1 MPRGTGRVDEAILQ
15 SRLWSP
21 SVLRPSLW
29 MDAADLS
36 TLTLDSSS
44 LVTEWRDK
52 SGYGRHAA
60 TTGGTITYLPGG
72 WAGLPCLQFAA
83 NAARMRIASAP
94 IFASGNANIGLFVV
108 IRPNFSTGASSYS
121 AVFAN
126 YTDGNFEFLT
136 GTAAPYI
143 EPFGIYNNAE
153 VNLSGGSYVAKIR
166 QIIAMTRTD
175 SYFTGFQNGYEQN
188 TVANFQSVYAGGD
201 TQSVWAINSNT
212 LASGNF
218 ESNAQDY
225 CEIIAINAN
234 VPYDDRTAI
243 EGYLAWKWGLVDTLN
258 PAHPYAL
265 RPPLIGD

>member
-1 MPRGTGRVDEAILQ
+1 MPRGTGRVDEAIQQ

-29 MDAADLS
+29 MDAADIS

-52 SGYGRHAA
+52 SGFDRYA
-60 TTGGTITYLPGG
+60 TTIGGTITYLPGG

-83 NAARMRIASAP
+83 NSARMRIASAP

-108 IRPNFSTGASSYS
+108 IRPNYTGTSYS
-121 AVFAN
+121 SVFAN
-126 YTDGNFEFLT
+126 YDIGNFQFLT
-136 GTAAPYI
+136 GINIPYLT
-143 EPFGIYNNAE
+143 PYGLYNNAA
-153 VNLSGGSYVAKIR
+153 VDLSNASYVAGLR
-166 QIIAMTRTD
+166 QIIATTRTD

-188 TVANFQSVYAGGD
+188 TVANTQSVYAGSG
-201 TQSVWAINSNT
+201 TQSVWAINSN
-212 LASGNF
+212 ASVSGNV

>member
-1 MPRGTGRVDEAILQ
+1 MPRGTGRIDEARLQ
-15 SRLWSP
+15 GRLYSP

-29 MDAADLS
+29 MDAADIS

-52 SGYGRHAA
+52 SGLNRYA
-60 TTGGTITYLPGG
+60 TTIGGTITYLPGG
-72 WAGLPCLQFAA
+72 FSGLPCLQFAA

-108 IRPNFSTGASSYS
+108 IRPNFSTSTSSYS

-126 YTDGNFEFLT
+126 YTDGNFEFMT
-136 GTAAPYI
+136 GAAAPYI
-143 EPFGIYNNAE
+143 EPFGLYNNAE
-153 VNLSGGSYVAKIR
+153 VNLSGGSYVAGLR
-166 QIIAMTRTD
+166 QIIATTRTD
-175 SYFTGFQNGYEQN
+175 SYFTGFWNGYEQN
-188 TVANFQSVYAGGD
+188 TVANTQSVYLGGG

-225 CEIIAINAN
+225 CEIIAIDGN
-234 VPYDDRTAI
+234 VSYDDRTAI
-243 EGYLAWKWGLVDTLN
+243 EGYLAWKWALVDTLN
-258 PAHPYAL
+258 PAHPYAT